1 MDNSHKKTNLR
12 RTWWATLPTAA
23 ALLCAGLFTSCI
35 NDDEAASTSGQD
47 TYVNLSFKATRAADT
62 NPATDDESRFK
73 SMRVWAFS
81 NGSGDD
87 ALPLSYTEETGL
99 DGNGMHTISM
109 KLPRN
114 VVDAN
119 PEIDLYILAN
129 GDASTLTGTDNKLK
143 TRAQLK
149 AATIG
154 DAEHYGVNADHSAHT
169 MAVPEGGLPM
179 SRAVTKI
186 NINAFK
192 SETPNPSKSV
202 DVKLHRAVSKIHF
215 FFARKA
221 NAGVDGA
228 SITGVE
234 VNANQIPAS
243 ELAFPAEEQYSAD
256 MADRTTAAALPTDA
270 KFDNAQLNYGA
281 TAATDIKTL
290 NDGVEP
296 NTYVKKADETAEAY
310 MARLSTAGI
319 SGHYL
324 TYIRETDKAVT
335 GKIKYKLSANSSE
348 QTADFTIAANDMLR
362 NREVVVYA
370 YFSGGRL
377 VVNPMVLPWNVVTS
391 KIGWA
396 AKCEVF
402 PWKYSYDEKKTDK
415 ENADKH
421 FGATAT
427 GGDQDAKYCMVFF
440 PGYED
445 KTDQMVL
452 KTHFSYKPEPAATD
466 IIKGVTT
473 GAAFYFRLDA
483 PAGAVWKAHLTNTS
497 DFTFLT
503 TEHDTWTGKSKDAS
517 GTVTSTT
524 HRTATTG
531 IARTQ
536 PYQIKVGAVNSW
548 FTFPAGS
555 ADDSY
560 AGQLRDTTDPEAVD
574 GKEFN
579 GTLTPYGTSK
589 INDMSYRKY
598 GIYTDLYVTVSLDG
612 KDEYRLVINPK
623 NAGGMYKD
631 GRRFCGTDTE
641 IRLFQ
646 LPAIYKVSYENM
658 QKGTK
663 TSDYFKKY
671 FTDYL
676 K

>member
-1 MDNSHKKTNLR
+1 MDNSHRKTNMR
-12 RTWWATLPTAA
+12 HTWWATLPTAA
-23 ALLCAGLFTSCI
+23 AMLCAGLFTSCI
-35 NDDEAASTSGQD
+35 NDDAAAPTNGLD
-47 TYVNLSFKATRAADT
+47 TYVNLSFKAGTRAADT
-62 NPATDDESRFK
+62 NPATGEESRFK

-81 NGSGDD
+81 NGGGDD

-99 DGNGMHTISM
+99 DENGTHTISM

-114 VVDAN
+114 VVEGN
-119 PEIDLYILAN
+119 PNIDLYILAN
-129 GDASTLTGTDNKLK
+129 GDASTLTGEGNKLK

-154 DAEHYGVNADHSAHT
+154 DADNYGVKADGAAQT
-169 MAVPEGGLPM
+169 MAVPTGGLPM

-186 NINAFK
+186 NVDAYK
-192 SETPNPSKSV
+192 SETPNPENALGIA
-202 DVKLHRAVSKIHF
+202 LHRAVSKIHF

-234 VNANQIPAS
+234 IAAKQIPAA
-243 ELAFPAEEQYSAD
+243 ELAFPAEEEYSAN
-256 MADRTTAAALPTDA
+256 MADRTTAAALPTGA
-270 KFDNAQLNYGA
+270 SGDNALLKYGA

-290 NDGVEP
+290 ADGVEP
-296 NTYVKKADETAEAY
+296 DTYVKDAEGTETAEAY
-310 MARLSTAGI
+310 MARLGAAGI
-319 SGHYL
+319 EGHYL
-324 TYIRETDKAVT
+324 TYLRETDKAVT
-335 GKIKYKLSANSSE
+335 GTIKYKLSTNSTE
-348 QTADFTIAANDMLR
+348 QTATFTIAANDMLR

-377 VVNPMVLPWNVVTS
+377 VVNPMVLPWNVVPS

-396 AKCEVF
+396 ATCEVF
-402 PWKYSYDEKKTDK
+402 PWKYSYDESKTDD
-415 ENADKH
+415 ENAANH

-445 KTDQMVL
+445 KTDQKVL
-452 KTHFSYKPEPAATD
+452 KENFSYEPEPAKGE
-466 IIKGVTT
+466 IIDGVTT
-473 GAAFYFRLDA
+473 GAAFSFRLSA
-483 PAGAVWKAHLTNTS
+483 PDGAVWKAHLSNTS

-503 TEHDTWTGKSKDAS
+503 SEHDTWTGKSKDAD
-517 GTVTSTT
+517 GNITETK

-548 FTFPAGS
+548 FTFPAGN
-555 ADDSY
+555 
-560 AGQLRDTTDPEAVD
+560 QLRDTDDPEAV
-574 GKEFN
+574 GGQEFN
-579 GTLTPYGTSK
+579 GTLTDYGTSK

-646 LPAIYKVSYENM
+646 LPAIYSVTYENM
-658 QKGTK
+658 QEGTK

-671 FTDYL
+671 FTDY